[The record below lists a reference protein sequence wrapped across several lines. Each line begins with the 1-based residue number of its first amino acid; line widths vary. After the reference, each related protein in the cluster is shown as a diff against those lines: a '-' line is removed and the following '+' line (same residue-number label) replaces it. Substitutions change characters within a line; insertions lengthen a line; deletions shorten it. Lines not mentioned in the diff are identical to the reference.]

1 MPASQQPSTQLPP
14 DTASPLVILPL
25 PVPTPASAS
34 QPVETAA
41 IEAPGMGN
49 VSTEPDDEEG
59 LKHLEQV
66 KSGYFILSSQ
76 TSMYIPIQK
85 FYALGLKYWKNCLVI

>member
-1 MPASQQPSTQLPP
+1 MPASQQPSIQLPS
-14 DTASPLVILPL
+14 DAASPLLILP
-25 PVPTPASAS
+25 PPGPTPASAS

-41 IEAPGMGN
+41 GEAPDVGG
-49 VSTEPDDEEG
+49 VPTEPDDEEG

-66 KSGYFILSSQ
+66 KSGYSVISSQ
-76 TSMYIPIQK
+76 ASMNIPIQK